1 MSLADFI
8 TGLLAD
14 TVAEHAVDAVPYA
27 QHLGLI
33 ASVQEGN
40 LILRM
45 PFKDD
50 LIGSPQP
57 RRLHG
62 GVIGG
67 LLETCGALTVARTL
81 AQQRGTSALTI
92 PKPVTITLDYLRAGA
107 PEDSSAQAYITRMGR
122 RIVNVRAE
130 VWQSDRAR
138 LITTAHM
145 NVLIG

>member
-1 MSLADFI
+1 MSLSDFI
-8 TGLLAD
+8 AGLLAD
-14 TVAEHAVDAVPYA
+14 TVAEHAVDVLPYA
-27 QHLGLI
+27 RHLGLL
-33 ASVQEGN
+33 ASVQEGE

-67 LLETCGALTVARTL
+67 LLETCGALTVTRTL
-81 AQQRGTSALTI
+81 AQQGGTSALTI
-92 PKPVTITLDYLRAGA
+92 PKPVNITLDYLRAGA
-107 PEDSSAQAYITRMGR
+107 AEDSSAQAYITRLGR
-122 RIVNVRAE
+122 RIANVRAE
-130 VWQSDRAR
+130 VWQGERSR